1 MGSKIG
7 FILSLLFVAQLF
19 SIVGDMMSVQF
30 IYTNL
35 DALSI
40 TVGTLISKSGKI
52 TDYVVELVKENN
64 ATIEQ
69 IGGNNGLIG
78 TIYKYKIAQSYK
90 PIIIKQDYMEIAV
103 TRSVVIGYYS

>member
-19 SIVGDMMSVQF
+19 AIVGDMMSIQF
-30 IYTNL
+30 IYTDL

-40 TVGTLISKSGKI
+40 TVGTIISKEGKLSEQTI
-52 TDYVVELVKENN
+52 DLVKEQG
-64 ATIEQ
+64 AKIVQ
-69 IGGNNGLIG
+69 IGDSSSLIG
-78 TIYKYKIAQSYK
+78 SVFKYKISKNYDAL
-90 PIIIKQDYMEIAV
+90 IIDKETMEIAV